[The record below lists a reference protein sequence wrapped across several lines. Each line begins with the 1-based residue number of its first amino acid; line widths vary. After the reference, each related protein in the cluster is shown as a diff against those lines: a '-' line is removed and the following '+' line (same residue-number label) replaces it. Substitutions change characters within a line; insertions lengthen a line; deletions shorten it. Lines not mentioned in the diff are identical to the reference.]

1 MGWTVSQDRMSG
13 IDGTFHAIL
22 ASQSSD
28 TLYSEIWNIVHY
40 WKLSSYP

>member
-13 IDGTFHAIL
+13 VDGTFRAIL

-28 TLYSEIWNIVHY
+28 TLYSEIWNIVQHH
-40 WKLSSYP
+40 KEED